1 MVILVLKTC
10 IIEIHMHFIQ
20 AKSILSPQNGMNLY
34 RGCTHGC
41 IYCDSRS
48 LCYHTPV
55 PFEDIEVKEN
65 AVELLETRLKS
76 KRKKCMIGTGAMCDP
91 YMHYEKDLQLTRR
104 CLEVIDR
111 YGFGL
116 AIQTKSDLIL
126 RDIDLLESINKKAK
140 CVVEMTL
147 TTFDE
152 DLCRIIEPNVCS
164 THRRFEVLKEMQARG
179 IPTIVWMTPDLPFI
193 NDTEENLR
201 GILGYCKD
209 AGVKGIIKF
218 DFGVTLREGDREYL
232 YSAFDKH
239 FPGMKERYIHTYGN
253 AYQVGSP
260 NRSKLMK
267 IFREWCRENNMLVD
281 NQCFEYMREFP
292 SVQEANI
299 AESRGQTPEQ
309 LELVFDKGAVPSD
322 LGLHDFSDIL
332 IGTSGYDHPELK
344 GSFYP
349 ADLPRKDFLAF
360 YSTKFNALELNSTFY
375 GMPTARRIDSIY
387 ERSGGRLKFSIKLNQ
402 LLTHQIGRD
411 WREQAGLFKTAMN
424 PLLEKDVLATVLVQ
438 FPESFYYTKENRVY
452 LSELLKVLYPL
463 PCVVEFRHRDW
474 IKDSVFEGLATRN
487 AGIVFCDM
495 PQLKNLPDG
504 FTLQTPFIGPNAYI
518 KLHGRNQKGW
528 YAQVAAGEETH
539 RYDYEYSK
547 NELMSFIPIIE
558 KACVEGKRIQLY
570 FNNHPKG
577 IGFKNALELSEMIR
591 SRACKTSVTNKNN

>member
-1 MVILVLKTC
+1 
-10 IIEIHMHFIQ
+10 MHFIQ
-20 AKSILSPQNGMNLY
+20 AKSILSSQNGMNIY

-48 LCYHTPV
+48 VCYHTPV

-65 AVELLETRLKS
+65 AVELLEAKLKS

-91 YMHYEKDLQLTRR
+91 YMHCEKDLQLTRR
-104 CLEVIDR
+104 CLEVIDH

-140 CVVEMTL
+140 CVVEITL
-147 TTFDE
+147 TTYDE
-152 DLCRIIEPNVCS
+152 DLCRIIEPNVC
-164 THRRFEVLKEMQARG
+164 TTRRRFEVLKEMQARG
-179 IPTIVWMTPDLPFI
+179 IPTIVWITPDLPFI

-232 YSAFDKH
+232 YEAFDKH
-239 FPGMKERYIHTYGN
+239 FSGMKERYIHTYGN
-253 AYQVGSP
+253 AYQVESP
-260 NRSKLMK
+260 NRDRLMK
-267 IFREWCRENNMLVD
+267 IFREWCRENNLLVD
-281 NQCFEYMREFP
+281 NQCFDYMREFP
-292 SVQEANI
+292 EQVVEQTQ
-299 AESRGQTPEQ
+299 GQSDLQ
-309 LELVFDKGAVPSD
+309 LEFGFGDMSSSNKNLSSS
-322 LGLHDFSDIL
+322 GLTRGSIDSNIL

-349 ADLPRKDFLAF
+349 KDLPRKDFLSF

-375 GMPTARRIDSIY
+375 GMPTAARIASIY

-402 LLTHQIGRD
+402 LLTHKIGRD
-411 WREQAGLFKTAMN
+411 WRDQTEIFKAAMS
-424 PLLEKDVLATVLVQ
+424 PLLEKDALATVLVQ
-438 FPESFYYTKENRVY
+438 FPESFHYTKENRVY
-452 LSELLKVLYPL
+452 LSELLKALYPL

-474 IKDSVFEGLATRN
+474 IKDSVFEGLASRN

-518 KLHGRNQKGW
+518 RLHGRNQNGW
-528 YAQVAAGEETH
+528 YAQVAEGEETH
-539 RYDYEYSK
+539 RYDYEYSEK
-547 NELMSFIPIIE
+547 ELASFIPIIE
-558 KACVEGKRIQLY
+558 KARYEGKRVQLY

-577 IGFKNALELSEMIR
+577 TGFKNALELQEMIR
-591 SRACKTSVTNKNN
+591 RKYETN